1 MSLKPSDSEAAW
13 GIHRRGLPGKSGA
26 KYQPEVGEQ
35 KVVMSATSACSEART
50 EIEKDCDAGIDKEE
64 YEWPPVRVQ
73 AAEEIAN

>member
-1 MSLKPSDSEAAW
+1 
-13 GIHRRGLPGKSGA
+13 
-26 KYQPEVGEQ
+26 
-35 KVVMSATSACSEART
+35 MSATSACSEART